1 MFPVLQSLIV
11 QTKDVRSELFN
22 MLFSN
27 QTFLNCYNC
36 LTTTSLVLV
45 IRTTLL
51 VNG

>member
-1 MFPVLQSLIV
+1 MFPVLHNLIV

-36 LTTTSLVLV
+36 LTHNKLG